1 MPVATTTTNPI
12 QSRSPSPA
20 LIEKNDNDD
29 CQPHVSFLPQH
40 HHLNQPNM
48 VSSNKRLSSA
58 SPLDRTPARL
68 LELKQQ
74 RVLAAANRK
83 KRMITRLISVVGL
96 LIILLCA
103 VIVTLTLKMAPKI
116 DELVRTRTGTHQSAH
131 LMSRMSTPL
140 TTTKTNQLNNF
151 TRNNSSK

>member
-1 MPVATTTTNPI
+1 MPVATTTPKPI
-12 QSRSPSPA
+12 QSRSPSSA
-20 LIEKNDNDD
+20 FIENNDNVD
-29 CQPHVSFLPQH
+29 CQPHVTFLPQH

-48 VSSNKRLSSA
+48 VSSHKKLSSA

-74 RVLAAANRK
+74 RILAAANRK
-83 KRMITRLISVVGL
+83 KRMITRLISVIGL

-131 LMSRMSTPL
+131 LMSRTSTSL
-140 TTTKTNQLNNF
+140 TTTTNELNNL
-151 TRNNSSK
+151 TRNHSSK